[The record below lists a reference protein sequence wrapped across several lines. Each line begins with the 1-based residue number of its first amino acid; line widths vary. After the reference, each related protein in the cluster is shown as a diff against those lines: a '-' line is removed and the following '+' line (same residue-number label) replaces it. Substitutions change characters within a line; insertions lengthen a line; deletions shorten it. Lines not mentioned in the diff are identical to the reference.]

1 MPSQRK
7 TVSFCHRGNYIQA
20 ALGMTCSETYEAIAF
35 AYWKK
40 KNQEK
45 KKLFLINGSCQ
56 WLFLLPSPAH
66 LKGFSCF
73 HWQVAA
79 SPAGLLYSSCCP
91 YLPPL
96 QYKAAEERERLQDK
110 SQSWSEPDE
119 REE

>member
-1 MPSQRK
+1 MAVASG
-7 TVSFCHRGNYIQA
+7 S
-20 ALGMTCSETYEAIAF
+20 S
-35 AYWKK
+35 
-40 KNQEK
+40 
-45 KKLFLINGSCQ
+45 SCQ
-56 WLFLLPSPAH
+56 ALLTSR
-66 LKGFSCF
+66 GF